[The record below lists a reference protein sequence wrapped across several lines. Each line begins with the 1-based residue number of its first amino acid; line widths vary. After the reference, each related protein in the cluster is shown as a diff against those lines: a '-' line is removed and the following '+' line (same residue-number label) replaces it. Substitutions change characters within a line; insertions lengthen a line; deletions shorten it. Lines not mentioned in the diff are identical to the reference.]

1 MRWEKHFNEW
11 QTMLDIIRRRRKN
24 KITYSHQFWL
34 LFWGAFFT
42 RASISMIWPFVT
54 VIIRERLDIPL
65 TTAALL
71 LTIQSI
77 ASLLSTLV
85 VSSIMDKVGRK
96 TPIVVSLI
104 GSALALAMMA
114 TADTFAQWAVLMAIY
129 GVFVPVFNI
138 GVNTMVADIVEPD
151 NRSPA
156 YALIRMISNAG
167 IAIGPVIGG
176 TLVTLMSFEAVYY
189 AIAIAYGILTVFIV
203 TMIRETIPDDV
214 DAENDEPTPAIGY
227 GYILRDTVFMGM
239 FVMFML
245 VMFGNTQI
253 FVLLPVYAKENFGLV
268 ESQYSLLLTI
278 NATMVVLFQY
288 ALTKFTDRYKPLPV
302 MAWAALLYAIG
313 LGSVAVGYN
322 LPTFALSMII
332 VTIGELML
340 MPTALTFIANIAPT
354 KLRARYMGI
363 FGLGWPLAAGIGPV
377 IGGFLND
384 NFSPIAMWIGASGLA
399 LIGALGF
406 LAIMLY
412 RRRKE
417 KVKRVQI
424 ASAG

>member
-1 MRWEKHFNEW
+1 
-11 QTMLDIIRRRRKN
+11 MLNLLRGKRKN
-24 KITYSHQFWL
+24 KITYSRQFWL
-34 LFWGAFFT
+34 LFWGSFFT
-42 RASISMIWPFVT
+42 RSSISMIWPFVT
-54 VIIRERLDIPL
+54 VIIRERLDIAL
-65 TTAALL
+65 TTAAFL

-77 ASLLSTLV
+77 TSLLSTIV

-96 TPIVVSLI
+96 LPIVISLI
-104 GSALALAMMA
+104 GGALALAAMA
-114 TADTFAQWAVLMAIY
+114 TANTFEQWAVLMAIY
-129 GVFVPVFNI
+129 GLFVPVFNI
-138 GVNTMVADIVEPD
+138 GVNTMVADIVAPE

-167 IAIGPVIGG
+167 IAIGPVMGG
-176 TLVTLMSFEAVYY
+176 ALVTLMSFEAVYY
-189 AIAIAYGILTVFIV
+189 TIAIAYGLLTIFII
-203 TMIRETIPDDV
+203 TMIQETIPDTLE
-214 DAENDEPTPAIGY
+214 AEDDETETTKGY

-239 FVMFML
+239 FAMFML

-302 MAWAALLYAIG
+302 MAWSAIIYAIG
-313 LGSVAVGYN
+313 LGTVAVGYD
-322 LPTFALSMII
+322 LPTFAVSMII

-354 KLRARYMGI
+354 ELRARYMGI
-363 FGLGWPLAAGIGPV
+363 FGLGWPLAAGIGPI

-384 NFSPIAMWIGASGLA
+384 NFSPVAMWIGASGMA
-399 LIGALGF
+399 LIGAFGF
-406 LAIMLY
+406 FLIMLY
-412 RRRKE
+412 QQRTKA
-417 KVKRVQI
+417 KRVMTAPAQ
-424 ASAG
+424 

>member
-1 MRWEKHFNEW
+1 MRWEKPFNEW
-11 QTMLDIIRRRRKN
+11 QIMLNILQRKRKN
-24 KITYSHQFWL
+24 KISYPRQFWL

-65 TTAALL
+65 TSAAFL

-77 ASLLSTLV
+77 FSLLSTLV

-96 TPIVVSLI
+96 VPVVISLI
-104 GSALALAMMA
+104 GSALALTAMA
-114 TADTFAQWAVLMAIY
+114 TADTFEQWAILMAIY

-138 GVNTMVADIVEPD
+138 GVNTMVADIVEPE

-156 YALIRMISNAG
+156 YALVRMISNAG

-189 AIAIAYGILTVFIV
+189 VIAIAYGILTVFVV
-203 TMIRETIPDDV
+203 TMIHETIPENLETDEDD
-214 DAENDEPTPAIGY
+214 PAPAKGY

-288 ALTKFTDRYKPLPV
+288 ALTKFTDRYNPLPV

-313 LGSVAVGYN
+313 LGSVAVGYD
-322 LPTFALSMII
+322 LPTFAISMII

-354 KLRARYMGI
+354 EMRARYMGI
-363 FGLGWPLAAGIGPV
+363 FGLGWPLAAGVGPI

-384 NFSPIAMWIGASGLA
+384 NFSPVAMWIGASGMA
-399 LIGALGF
+399 LVGAAGF

-412 RRRKE
+412 RRRND
-417 KVKRVQI
+417 KVKRMPI
-424 ASAG
+424 PSAG

>member
-1 MRWEKHFNEW
+1 MFNI
-11 QTMLDIIRRRRKN
+11 LNGKRKN
-24 KITYSHQFWL
+24 KVTYSRQFWL
-34 LFWGAFFT
+34 LFVGSFFT

-54 VIIRERLDIPL
+54 VIIRERLDIAL

-77 ASLLSTLV
+77 SSLLSTLV

-96 TPIVVSLI
+96 VPIVISLI
-104 GSALALAMMA
+104 GGALALTAMA
-114 TADTFAQWAVLMAIY
+114 TADTFETWAILMAIY
-129 GVFVPVFNI
+129 GLFVPVFNI
-138 GVNTMVADIVEPD
+138 GVNTMVADIVEPE

-176 TLVTLMSFEAVYY
+176 TLVTLLSFEAVYY
-189 AIAIAYGILTVFIV
+189 IIAIAYGILTLFVYF
-203 TMIRETIPDDV
+203 MISETIPDMIEADKN
-214 DAENDEPTPAIGY
+214 DAPKPSMGY
-227 GYILRDTVFMGM
+227 GYILKDTVFMGM

-268 ESQYSLLLTI
+268 EGEYSLLLTI

-288 ALTKFTDRYKPLPV
+288 VLTKFTDRFRPLPV
-302 MAWAALLYAIG
+302 MAWAAVLYAIG
-313 LGSVAVGYN
+313 LASVAVGYD
-322 LPTFALSMII
+322 LPTFAVSMII

-354 KLRARYMGI
+354 EMRARYMGI

-377 IGGFLND
+377 IGGVLND
-384 NFSPIAMWIGASGLA
+384 NYSPVAMWIGASGLA
-399 LIGALGF
+399 TIGAIGF
-406 LAIMLY
+406 VAIMLY
-412 RRRKE
+412 RQRN
-417 KVKRVQI
+417 KVKRVPI
-424 ASAG
+424 PSVG

>member
-1 MRWEKHFNEW
+1 MVQSLFH
-11 QTMLDIIRRRRKN
+11 QRKN
-24 KITYSHQFWL
+24 KITYPHQFWL

-54 VIIRERLDIPL
+54 VIIRERLDISL

-77 ASLLSTLV
+77 ASLLSTLAV
-85 VSSIMDKVGRK
+85 GSIMDKVGRK
-96 TPIVVSLI
+96 MPIVLSLM
-104 GSALALAMMA
+104 GGALALLGMA
-114 TADTFAQWAVLMAIY
+114 TASTFEQWGILMALY
-129 GVFVPVFNI
+129 GIFLPPFNI
-138 GVNTMVADIVEPD
+138 GLNTIVADIVEPD
-151 NRSPA
+151 KRSSA

-176 TLVTLMSFEAVYY
+176 ILVTLMSFDAVYY
-189 AIAIAYGILTVFIV
+189 LIAIAYGILAIFVL
-203 TMIRETIPDDV
+203 TMIQETKPDVPETGDNGPM
-214 DAENDEPTPAIGY
+214 ASKGY

-253 FVLLPVYAKENFGLV
+253 FILLPVYSKENFGLV

-288 ALTKFTDRYKPLPV
+288 IITKVTDRYRPLSV
-302 MAWAALLYAIG
+302 MALAALLYAVG
-313 LGSVAVGYN
+313 LGSVAVGYD
-322 LPTFALSMII
+322 LPTFAISMII
-332 VTIGELML
+332 VTLGELML
-340 MPTALTFIANIAPT
+340 VPTALTFIAHIAPIE
-354 KLRARYMGI
+354 LRARYMGI

-399 LIGALGF
+399 LVGAMGF
-406 LAIMLY
+406 IAIMLY
-412 RRRKE
+412 RRRE
-417 KVKRVQI
+417 KVKQMPISPV
-424 ASAG
+424 G

>member
-1 MRWEKHFNEW
+1 M
-11 QTMLDIIRRRRKN
+11 QTFFQKRKN
-24 KITYSHQFWL
+24 KIAYPPQFWL

-42 RASISMIWPFVT
+42 RISISMIWPFVT
-54 VIIRERLDIPL
+54 VIIRERLDIAL

-85 VSSIMDKVGRK
+85 VSSIMDKFGRK
-96 TPIVVSLI
+96 TPIYVSLI
-104 GSALALAMMA
+104 GGALSLVGMA
-114 TADTFAQWAVLMAIY
+114 TASTFEQWAILMAIY
-129 GVFVPVFNI
+129 GVFHPVFNI
-138 GVNTMVADIVEPD
+138 GVNTMVADIIEPE
-151 NRSPA
+151 NRSAA

-176 TLVTLMSFEAVYY
+176 ILVTLMSFETVYY
-189 AIAIAYGILTVFIV
+189 TIAIAYGILTVFVLLFIQ
-203 TMIRETIPDDV
+203 ETIPYLMDIKNNV
-214 DAENDEPTPAIGY
+214 TTKSNMGY
-227 GYILRDTVFMGM
+227 GYILRDTVFMSM

-253 FVLLPVYAKENFGLV
+253 FVLFPVYAKENFGLV

-288 ALTKFTDRYKPLPV
+288 AMTKFTDRYRPLNV
-302 MAWAALLYAIG
+302 MAVAALLYAIG
-313 LGSVAVGYN
+313 LGSVAIGYD
-322 LPTFALSMII
+322 LPTFAISMVI

-354 KLRARYMGI
+354 EMRARYMGI
-363 FGLGWPLAAGIGPV
+363 FGLGWPLAAGVGPV

-384 NFSPIAMWIGASGLA
+384 NYSPVSMWVGASGLA
-399 LIGALGF
+399 IIGALGF
-406 LAIMLY
+406 ILIMFY
-412 RRRKE
+412 RRRDKH
-417 KVKRVQI
+417 KIVP
-424 ASAG
+424 ALS

>member
-1 MRWEKHFNEW
+1 MTSSLFSK
-11 QTMLDIIRRRRKN
+11 RKN
-24 KITYSHQFWL
+24 KITYPHQFWL
-34 LFWGAFFT
+34 LFWGSFFT

-54 VIIRERLDIPL
+54 VIIRERLEIAL

-96 TPIVVSLI
+96 LPIVVGLL
-104 GSALALAMMA
+104 GSAIALVGMA
-114 TADTFAQWAVLMAIY
+114 TANTFEQWAILMAFY

-138 GVNTMVADIVEPD
+138 GVNTMVADIVEPE

-167 IAIGPVIGG
+167 IAIGPVMGG
-176 TLVTLMSFEAVYY
+176 ILVTLMSFDAVYY
-189 AIAIAYGILTVFIV
+189 LIAIAYAILTIFVWVMVQETKPDEIESIDDAPV
-203 TMIRETIPDDV
+203 IR
-214 DAENDEPTPAIGY
+214 NGY
-227 GYILRDTVFMGM
+227 GYILRDTVFMGV

-253 FVLLPVYAKENFGLV
+253 FVLLPVFAKENYGLV

-288 ALTKFTDRYKPLPV
+288 AITKFTDRYNPLPV
-302 MAWAALLYAIG
+302 MAFAAVLYGIG
-313 LGSVAVGYN
+313 LGSVAVGYD
-322 LPTFALSMII
+322 LPSFAVSMII
-332 VTIGELML
+332 VTLGELLL
-340 MPTALTFIANIAPT
+340 MPTSLTFVANIAPT
-354 KLRARYMGI
+354 ELRARYMGI

-377 IGGFLND
+377 IGGVLND
-384 NFSPIAMWIGASGLA
+384 NFSPVAMWIGASSLA
-399 LIGALGF
+399 FIGAIGF
-406 LAIMLY
+406 MAIMLY
-412 RRRKE
+412 RRRD
-417 KVKRVQI
+417 KVKRIPIPSVI
-424 ASAG
+424 